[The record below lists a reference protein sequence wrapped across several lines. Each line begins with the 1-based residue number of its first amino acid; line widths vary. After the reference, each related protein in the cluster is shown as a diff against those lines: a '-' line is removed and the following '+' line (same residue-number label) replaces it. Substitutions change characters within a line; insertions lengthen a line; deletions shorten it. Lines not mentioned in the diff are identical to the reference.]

1 MEFHWQPVWVS
12 RGRFVATQ
20 LQQIMAAVAE
30 RVHDDEPA
38 GDVRV
43 VPTAEAVL
51 AALLPVWRTTRKWL
65 NRKTVELWRH
75 KQEFFSGF

>member
-43 VPTAEAVL
+43 VPSSNCCQFWTLEDHEE
-51 AALLPVWRTTRKWL
+51 KC
-65 NRKTVELWRH
+65 
-75 KQEFFSGF
+75 